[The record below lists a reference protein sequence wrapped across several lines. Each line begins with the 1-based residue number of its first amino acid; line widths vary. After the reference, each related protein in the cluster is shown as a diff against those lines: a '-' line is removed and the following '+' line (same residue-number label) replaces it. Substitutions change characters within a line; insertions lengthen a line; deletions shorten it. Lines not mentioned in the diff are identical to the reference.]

1 LDAALCEIESRV
13 LLPADGRLSAA
24 EVAGLTVREATN
36 CEVENMDDKW
46 GRRLFTAGAV
56 VLLLLGAVHSLSLFE
71 KPIPANEIEKQLL
84 DLMTNYHFNL
94 MGSLRS
100 MNDLLRGFSISFM
113 AGVIGVG
120 AIDLTF
126 RREAAG
132 VLKRAALINTIWLA
146 VMTGVS
152 LRYFLPHP
160 LRSWRLRW

>member
-1 LDAALCEIESRV
+1 
-13 LLPADGRLSAA
+13 
-24 EVAGLTVREATN
+24 
-36 CEVENMDDKW
+36 MDEKW

-71 KPIPANEIEKQLL
+71 KPIPANETEKQLL

-113 AGVIGVG
+113 AGVIAFG
-120 AIDLTF
+120 AIDLAL

-132 VLKRAALINTIWLA
+132 VLKRAALVNTIWLA

-152 LRYFLPHP
+152 LRYFFAAPTAFLAVALVIFAAAWIRIPGEDIV
-160 LRSWRLRW
+160 RKVDSGGDTE